1 MKKFPLLL
9 ILLASYSYASDEI
22 KEVTT
27 ESKQLKEE
35 IHSLQVQESNLNI
48 HAQEYMFGQPDKYVD
63 SIQQVE
69 KIHEEVQELQE
80 KLDALQEKQE
90 NNTQPVKK

>member
-9 ILLASYSYASDEI
+9 ILLANYSYASNET
-22 KEVTT
+22 KGETT
-27 ESKQLKEE
+27 KTGQLKEE

-48 HAQEYMFGQPDKYVD
+48 QAQEYMFGQPNKYVE
-63 SIQQVE
+63 SIHQVE

-80 KLDALQEKQE
+80 ELDALQEKQE
-90 NNTQPVKK
+90 NNTQPLKK